1 MNDAQINQILDRAK
15 SRLIDEFSPKAI
27 YLYGSYAYGTP
38 HEGSDIDVLVVV
50 EQSDETFFKRS
61 ARAYRA
67 LRGLGVPLDVQ
78 VYTEDEFESRAALPV
93 SFERTVKTKGVTLR
107 TSHDDSTVRTKAT
120 Q

>member
-1 MNDAQINQILDRAK
+1 MNDAPINQILDRAK

-38 HEGSDIDVLVVV
+38 HSGSDLDILVVV
-50 EQSDETFFKRS
+50 DESEESFFKRS

-78 VYTEDEFESRAALPV
+78 VYTAEEFESRAALPV
-93 SFERTVKTKGVTLR
+93 SFERTVKTRGIRL
-107 TSHDDSTVRTKAT
+107 DAA
-120 Q
+120 